1 MSCQSRSILVEVRRK
16 RQVEIPEQ
24 RISCRIGLELL
35 EMASKN
41 KGLRGNEDQAKTRLL
56 LTLWDLGGAQQKVK
70 RSDLNT
76 KVQRKDENATHYQGI
91 YDRLREEG
99 AIAMSM
105 EKRVT
110 YVALT
115 EQGMQ
120 QLVEGLKNPDF
131 GFDGA
136 QVGSRLANS
145 LLKWIRF
152 GMDSGA
158 GAAAVPAAA
167 AAPKVEK
174 VEAIDG
180 YEEFAKVAL
189 QVYDRLNRDYNLKDL
204 VPIYRMRREMGA
216 KVTHSQFNE
225 WLLEMQ
231 ANDIFQLMAG
241 EMADITPDKR
251 EDSINVPGG
260 GLRYYAKR
268 LNSED

>member
-1 MSCQSRSILVEVRRK
+1 
-16 RQVEIPEQ
+16 
-24 RISCRIGLELL
+24 
-35 EMASKN
+35 MASKN

-56 LTLWDLGGAQQKVK
+56 LTLWDLGGGQQKVK

-76 KVQRKDENATHYQGI
+76 KVQRKDENAAHYQGI

-115 EQGMQ
+115 EPGMQ
-120 QLVEGLKNPDF
+120 QLVEGLKNPAF
-131 GFDGA
+131 EFDGA

-152 GMDSGA
+152 VMDGGA
-158 GAAAVPAAA
+158 GAASSAAT
-167 AAPKVEK
+167 AAPTVEK

-189 QVYDRLNRDYNLKDL
+189 QVYDRLNRDYNLDDL
-204 VPIYRMRREMGA
+204 VPIYRIRREIGDRVSRA
-216 KVTHSQFNE
+216 QFNE
-225 WLLEMQ
+225 WMLEMQ
-231 ANDIFQLMAG
+231 ANDIFQLMGG
-241 EMADITPDKR
+241 EVLNASPDQLEDAITPPVGK
-251 EDSINVPGG
+251 
-260 GLRYYAKR
+260 LRFFAKR
-268 LNSED
+268 LAPAS